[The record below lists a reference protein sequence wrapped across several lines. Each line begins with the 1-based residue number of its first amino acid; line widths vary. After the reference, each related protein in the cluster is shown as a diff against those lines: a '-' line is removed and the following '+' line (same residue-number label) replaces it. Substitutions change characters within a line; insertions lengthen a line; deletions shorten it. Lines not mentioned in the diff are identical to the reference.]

1 LHVLKKSTLANL
13 TPNQKPKLK
22 VPIIEGIIMPHIIEI
37 MGKTKVVVKNG
48 EVIEVGESELEWC
61 PLIDK
66 LSGIQKITS
75 EEVRKN
81 VESKIKDY
89 GMFTAKRHLLGCDT
103 FVAFGASE
111 IMMSGLRSGFLDAT
125 VTACDGAG
133 TVISSNPELVQG
145 IGGRMSGLVETE
157 PIEDVITG
165 IQKLG
170 GTVLDTKTASI
181 DPVGGVKKA
190 AELGYKKVAVTIA
203 DSKTAKTLRE
213 LETEFGLELIVI
225 AVHVTGVSKEE
236 AQSLLEN
243 SDLVTGCAS
252 KYIRELAKPIVQV
265 AAAIPL
271 FALTKKGKELVI
283 EREKDIENPILITT
297 TELPVVPKH
306 KQPRELK

>member
-1 LHVLKKSTLANL
+1 MPV
-13 TPNQKPKLK
+13 
-22 VPIIEGIIMPHIIEI
+22 IEGIIMPHIMEI
-37 MGKTKVVVKNG
+37 MGKTRVVVKDG
-48 EVIEVGESELEWC
+48 KVIEVGEAELEWC

-66 LSGIQKITS
+66 LSGVQKITS
-75 EEVRKN
+75 EEVKKN
-81 VESKIKDY
+81 VEFKIKEY
-89 GMFTAKRHLLGCDT
+89 GMFTAKRHLLGHDT

-111 IMMSGLRSGFLDAT
+111 IMMSGLRSGFLDTT

-133 TVISSNPELVQG
+133 TVISNNPELVQG

-157 PIEDVITG
+157 PIEDVING

-170 GTVLDTKTASI
+170 GIVLDTKTASI

-190 AELGYKKVAVTIA
+190 AELGYKKIAVTTA
-203 DSKTAKTLRE
+203 DSKTAKNLRE
-213 LETEFGLELIVI
+213 IETELGLDLIVI

-236 AQSLLEN
+236 AQGLLEN
-243 SDLVTGCAS
+243 SDLVISCAS

-283 EREKDIENPILITT
+283 ERERDIESPILITT

-306 KQPRELK
+306 KQPRDLK

>member
-1 LHVLKKSTLANL
+1 
-13 TPNQKPKLK
+13 
-22 VPIIEGIIMPHIIEI
+22 MEI
-37 MGKTKVVVKNG
+37 MGKTRVVIKDG

-66 LSGIQKITS
+66 LNGVQKITS
-75 EEVRKN
+75 EEVKKN
-81 VESKIKDY
+81 VESKIRNY
-89 GMFTAKRHLLGCDT
+89 GMFTVKRQLLGHDT

-125 VTACDGAG
+125 VTACEGAG

-157 PIEDVITG
+157 PIEDVIDG

-170 GTVLDTKTASI
+170 GIVLDTETASI

-190 AELGYKKVAVTIA
+190 AELGYKKIAVTIA
-203 DSKTAKTLRE
+203 DSKTAKKLRQLEAE
-213 LETEFGLELIVI
+213 LGLDLIVI
-225 AVHVTGVSKEE
+225 AVHTTGVSKEE
-236 AQSLLEN
+236 AQGLLEN

-252 KYIRELAKPIVQV
+252 KHIRDLAKPIVQV

-271 FALTKKGKELVI
+271 FALTKKGKEIVI
-283 EREKDIENPILITT
+283 EREKDIESPILITT

-306 KQPRELK
+306 KQPRDLK